1 MTVKR
6 MSEENTLQSVLIVS
20 ATVKPVEFIKDV
32 LPKNDFSPVLTAASA
47 GEAKRI
53 LLRTPVDIVIINA
66 PLGDDFGVNLAVDI
80 VTNTGSGVLV
90 LVKPELYEEISY
102 KMEQYGILTLTKAL
116 NKQTLYQTI
125 KLLSATSNKMK
136 KLEESTAKLEKRLK
150 EMKAINRAKGYL
162 IEIENMSE
170 EEAHRYIE
178 KTAMDECVKKIEVAE
193 RIIKRYKYD

>member
-1 MTVKR
+1 MPIKR
-6 MSEENTLQSVLIVS
+6 MQTENALQSVLIVS
-20 ATVKPVEFIKDV
+20 ATAKPVEFIKSV
-32 LPKNDFSPVLTAASA
+32 LPKGEFSLVLTSASA

-53 LLRTPVDIVIINA
+53 LLRTTVDIVIINA
-66 PLGDDFGVNLAVDI
+66 PLGDDNGMNLAADI
-80 VTNTGSGVLV
+80 VTDTGSGVLI
-90 LVKPELYEEISY
+90 LVKPELYEEVSY

-150 EMKAINRAKGYL
+150 EMKTINRAKGYL

-170 EEAHRYIE
+170 EEAHRFIE
-178 KTAMDECVKKIEVAE
+178 KTAMDECVKKIEIAE
-193 RIIKRYKYD
+193 KIIEKYNY